1 MFFIQFT
8 LFAIGP
14 SDSSMILESDSLFF
28 IQFALFGPSNDSMI
42 LPSDSLFFIQVT
54 LFGLSNDS
62 CVVLQS
68 DS

>member
-1 MFFIQFT
+1 
-8 LFAIGP
+8 
-14 SDSSMILESDSLFF
+14 MILESDSLFF

-54 LFGLSNDS
+54 LFRLSSDS
-62 CVVLQS
+62 FVVLQS